1 MTEVILSKNAQIVLE
16 KRYLLRDENNK
27 VIETPEEMFNRV
39 ASSISSSEEERLE
52 FLELMTSL
60 RFLPN
65 SPTLM
70 NAGTALGQLSACFVL
85 PIEDDMSSI
94 FDAVK
99 HSALIHQCLTKDSLV
114 MTSDGLVEIKNVK
127 SNSLVETD
135 EGVFSVSKVY
145 YNGKKPVYK
154 VETAHGYSITGTKLH
169 KLLVMNKDGKH
180 CWKEVGSLKKGDWLI
195 IKPSNWLGS
204 KIKLPMF
211 EYVPKTGRNQT
222 SFKPILYD
230 LPDILTPEL
239 SELIGLYIADGSN
252 HRDGIRFTVGKH
264 EEEVVD
270 RINNL
275 SMILFGKMPS
285 SVEFESVFEVG
296 ILSVQ
301 IKEWLNFLGFLKK
314 KSSEA
319 EIPKLILESS
329 EENIRAFLKGLF
341 NADGCIRKSGHIT
354 YTSSSHKLIS
364 DLQIVLLHLGIPTRK
379 YRNKTTGVY
388 QISIC
393 TKSGFIN
400 YKNKIGFISK
410 KKKYRLKDIKSED
423 IFKRGQMIPYQNQR
437 IRDWYKT
444 IPKGEKIKVLK
455 EYGGL
460 VYRSEIREL
469 SYQKLK
475 MLTKL
480 EMKPDFFDEL
490 LLSEDILYTQV
501 REIKSVGIMEV
512 FDLTVPEKHAYIA
525 NGFISHNSGGGTGFS
540 FSKLRPKNDVV
551 KTTGGIASGPLSF
564 MEVFNAATNTVK
576 QGGRRRGANMGIL
589 RVDHPDIME
598 FITCKEDQN
607 RLTNFNLS
615 VAITEHFMKAVE
627 KNEDYDLINPR
638 INKVS
643 GKMNAKE
650 VFNKIVEMAWK
661 NGEPGIVFID
671 RINQDNPTPELGE
684 IESTNP
690 CVTGDTLV
698 YTADGRGSVSIKQL
712 ADEGQDVPVFSE
724 NFEGKIAIR
733 YMRNPRKTGTKQPI
747 YRISLDT
754 GDEIK
759 ATANHRFYLRDGSM
773 KRVDELKPNDSLHIL
788 TKRLQPQKGIYTVTE
803 FNRYWRMYNRGKS
816 DKSEH
821 THIASFFHNND
832 KSIPEEFVVHHK
844 DFNSENNE
852 PENLEIMTIDAH
864 YLLHGE
870 SIKGNNNPIYKI
882 KKDNKKWELYKK
894 KNPFYQTKG
903 ENNPRFGVVLS
914 DGVKKKIGVSIRNR
928 HAIDP
933 NYKKILSN
941 ISIKLWQNKRYR
953 KKTELGYRRRA
964 KRKLEYCKK
973 QTDLEC
979 YLDKNSVRVRKVCE
993 HCGSAFDL
1001 SYSRREISYCSQKC
1015 SIEVFNTDEKIKH
1028 NRIKSINYAYKKK
1041 TENNKELQIKIF
1053 KELKSEFKRIPF
1065 KKEWVSKC
1073 KDEEIPY
1080 RLGTKYGFQTYYE
1093 LKEAA
1098 VMYNHRIVDVKYI
1111 GKEDVYNGTV
1121 DDFHSYFIGGFTSRS
1136 DKSKKITYLKTRN
1149 CGELPMLAWES
1160 CNLGSVN
1167 LLQHVKKGKID
1178 WDLLEES
1185 VRTAVRFLD
1194 NVIEKNQYIL
1204 PEIEQITKA
1213 NRKIG
1218 LGIMGFAD
1226 LLVKL
1231 EIRYDSEEGLAKAN
1245 EVMAFVQKTA
1255 RDESRVLGEKK
1266 GNFPNFNKSIYRDQT
1281 ENLRNATVTSI
1292 APTGTI
1298 SLIAGCSSGIEP
1310 YYAIAFTRNVLDGKK
1325 LFDVNPLFEQ
1335 NLKDLKIHSEEL
1347 LEKVSSSNTIQ
1358 GLEDIPEDLRNI
1370 FVTSH
1375 DITPEWHI
1383 RMQAAFQRYNDNAT
1397 SKCIHENSLMMTNQG
1412 ILKIKECGYANC
1424 DDSFAKPLENLEVLN
1439 GEGGNLNKVT
1449 SHYSAGHKEATRIRL
1464 RNGSVLIGAT
1474 DSHHV
1479 LTPEG
1484 WKLLKKLKKNDLVCV
1499 RHNFP
1504 AIHTQGR
1511 KEIVFEYE
1519 FKTSSNKIPIPTQI
1533 SDDLA
1538 LWLGMLVA
1546 DGSLTEVTGSVTLH
1560 EKNDKIGKIF
1570 DDVSIRLFGV
1580 KPKTVK
1586 DKRTSVKSHIIT
1598 SRTLVRFTK
1607 ELIGDNAY
1615 NKHIPKQILLG
1626 NESEKIAFVRG
1637 VTLDG
1642 FNYKQ
1647 GGLIVYNGMSE
1658 VLSYELAELLRSFG
1672 VPLVFQGMKNVK
1684 GHGMSYYVE
1693 ISNQLLEI
1701 IKPLEHHKISDS
1713 YFKKYFVQID
1723 SKEVSSLKLPSNH
1736 SNYSNLRWLKQSKR
1750 NYCWNTVAE
1759 ELGLTIITPVEKVE
1773 SNEELD
1779 PQKMYD
1785 IEVEEKHT
1793 YLVSGIVSHNTIN
1806 FSSTATKEDIA
1817 NAYMLAYK
1825 QGCKGITVYRD
1836 GSRKYQVLSTKK
1848 PEKQDSKK
1856 LTIISEKVE
1865 PRPRPEVTVGR
1876 THKIRSG
1883 CGNLYVTVN
1892 SDETGVC
1899 EVFVQVGKSG
1909 GCIASQSEAVGRLI
1923 SLALRSGVK
1932 LESIA
1937 DHLAGIRCPSPNFYQ
1952 GQTVLSCPD
1961 GIAHVLEKYLDG
1973 ETIVRSNGVIA
1984 CPDCGS
1990 MLEFAE
1996 GCFTCKSCGYSKCD

>member
-1 MTEVILSKNAQIVLE
+1 MTEVILSKNAQTVLE

-39 ASSISSSEEERLE
+39 ASSIASSEEERIE

-114 MTSDGLVEIKNVK
+114 MTGDGLVKIKNVK
-127 SNSLVETD
+127 ANSLVETD

-169 KLLVMNKDGKH
+169 KLLVMNKDGKR
-180 CWKEVGSLKKGDWLI
+180 CWKKVGSLKKGDWLI

-204 KIKLPMF
+204 KIQLPKF
-211 EYVPKTGRNQT
+211 EYVPKTGGNQT

-230 LPDILTPEL
+230 LPDKLTPEL

-252 HRDGIRFTVGKH
+252 HQDGIRFTVGKH
-264 EEEVVD
+264 EAEVVD

-301 IKEWLNFLGFLKK
+301 IKEWLNFLGLLKK
-314 KSSEA
+314 KSSRA

-329 EENIRAFLKGLF
+329 EENVRAFLKGLF

-354 YTSSSHKLIS
+354 YTSSSHKLIC
-364 DLQIVLLHLGIPTRK
+364 DLQITLLHLGIPTRK

-393 TKSGFIN
+393 TKSGYIN

-410 KKKYRLKDIKSED
+410 KKKYRLEDIKSED
-423 IFKRGQMIPYQNQR
+423 IFKRGQIIPNQNQR
-437 IRDWYKT
+437 IRDWYST
-444 IPKGEKIKVLK
+444 IPKGKKIKFLK

-460 VYRSEIREL
+460 VNRSEIREL

-501 REIKSVGIMEV
+501 RAIKSVGIMEV

-671 RINQDNPTPELGE
+671 RINKDNPTPELGE

-690 CVTGDTLV
+690 
-698 YTADGRGSVSIKQL
+698 
-712 ADEGQDVPVFSE
+712 
-724 NFEGKIAIR
+724 
-733 YMRNPRKTGTKQPI
+733 
-747 YRISLDT
+747 
-754 GDEIK
+754 
-759 ATANHRFYLRDGSM
+759 
-773 KRVDELKPNDSLHIL
+773 
-788 TKRLQPQKGIYTVTE
+788 
-803 FNRYWRMYNRGKS
+803 
-816 DKSEH
+816 
-821 THIASFFHNND
+821 
-832 KSIPEEFVVHHK
+832 
-844 DFNSENNE
+844 
-852 PENLEIMTIDAH
+852 
-864 YLLHGE
+864 
-870 SIKGNNNPIYKI
+870 
-882 KKDNKKWELYKK
+882 
-894 KNPFYQTKG
+894 
-903 ENNPRFGVVLS
+903 
-914 DGVKKKIGVSIRNR
+914 
-928 HAIDP
+928 
-933 NYKKILSN
+933 
-941 ISIKLWQNKRYR
+941 
-953 KKTELGYRRRA
+953 
-964 KRKLEYCKK
+964 
-973 QTDLEC
+973 
-979 YLDKNSVRVRKVCE
+979 
-993 HCGSAFDL
+993 
-1001 SYSRREISYCSQKC
+1001 
-1015 SIEVFNTDEKIKH
+1015 
-1028 NRIKSINYAYKKK
+1028 
-1041 TENNKELQIKIF
+1041 
-1053 KELKSEFKRIPF
+1053 
-1065 KKEWVSKC
+1065 
-1073 KDEEIPY
+1073 
-1080 RLGTKYGFQTYYE
+1080 
-1093 LKEAA
+1093 
-1098 VMYNHRIVDVKYI
+1098 
-1111 GKEDVYNGTV
+1111 
-1121 DDFHSYFIGGFTSRS
+1121 
-1136 DKSKKITYLKTRN
+1136 

-1178 WDLLEES
+1178 WDLLEKS

-1245 EVMAFVQKTA
+1245 EVMAFVQKNA
-1255 RDESRVLGEKK
+1255 RDESQVLGEKK

-1358 GLEDIPEDLRNI
+1358 DLEEVPKDLRKI

-1397 SKCIHENSLMMTNQG
+1397 SK
-1412 ILKIKECGYANC
+1412 
-1424 DDSFAKPLENLEVLN
+1424 
-1439 GEGGNLNKVT
+1439 
-1449 SHYSAGHKEATRIRL
+1449 
-1464 RNGSVLIGAT
+1464 
-1474 DSHHV
+1474 
-1479 LTPEG
+1479 
-1484 WKLLKKLKKNDLVCV
+1484 
-1499 RHNFP
+1499 
-1504 AIHTQGR
+1504 
-1511 KEIVFEYE
+1511 
-1519 FKTSSNKIPIPTQI
+1519 
-1533 SDDLA
+1533 
-1538 LWLGMLVA
+1538 
-1546 DGSLTEVTGSVTLH
+1546 
-1560 EKNDKIGKIF
+1560 
-1570 DDVSIRLFGV
+1570 
-1580 KPKTVK
+1580 
-1586 DKRTSVKSHIIT
+1586 
-1598 SRTLVRFTK
+1598 
-1607 ELIGDNAY
+1607 
-1615 NKHIPKQILLG
+1615 
-1626 NESEKIAFVRG
+1626 
-1637 VTLDG
+1637 
-1642 FNYKQ
+1642 
-1647 GGLIVYNGMSE
+1647 
-1658 VLSYELAELLRSFG
+1658 
-1672 VPLVFQGMKNVK
+1672 
-1684 GHGMSYYVE
+1684 
-1693 ISNQLLEI
+1693 
-1701 IKPLEHHKISDS
+1701 
-1713 YFKKYFVQID
+1713 
-1723 SKEVSSLKLPSNH
+1723 
-1736 SNYSNLRWLKQSKR
+1736 
-1750 NYCWNTVAE
+1750 
-1759 ELGLTIITPVEKVE
+1759 
-1773 SNEELD
+1773 
-1779 PQKMYD
+1779 
-1785 IEVEEKHT
+1785 
-1793 YLVSGIVSHNTIN
+1793 TIN
-1806 FSSTATKEDIA
+1806 FTSTATKEDIA

-1892 SDETGVC
+1892 SDEKGVC

-1923 SLALRSGVK
+1923 SLALRSGIK

-1961 GIAHVLEKYLDG
+1961 GIAHVLEKYLEG

-1996 GCFTCKSCGYSKCD
+1996 GCFTCRSCGYSKCD

>member
-1 MTEVILSKNAQIVLE
+1 VTEVILSKNAQTVLE

-39 ASSISSSEEERLE
+39 ASSIASSEEERIE

-114 MTSDGLVEIKNVK
+114 MTGDGLVKIKNVK
-127 SNSLVETD
+127 ANSLVETD

-169 KLLVMNKDGKH
+169 KLLVMNKDGKR
-180 CWKEVGSLKKGDWLI
+180 CWKKVGSLKKGDWLI

-204 KIKLPMF
+204 KIQLPKF
-211 EYVPKTGRNQT
+211 EYVPKTGGNQT

-230 LPDILTPEL
+230 LPDKLTPEL

-252 HRDGIRFTVGKH
+252 HQDGIRFTVGKH
-264 EEEVVD
+264 EAEVVD

-301 IKEWLNFLGFLKK
+301 IKEWLNFLGLLKK
-314 KSSEA
+314 KSSRA

-329 EENIRAFLKGLF
+329 EENVRAFLKGLF

-354 YTSSSHKLIS
+354 YTSSSHKLIC
-364 DLQIVLLHLGIPTRK
+364 DLQITLLHLGIPTRK

-393 TKSGFIN
+393 TKSGYIN

-410 KKKYRLKDIKSED
+410 KKKYRLEDIKSED
-423 IFKRGQMIPYQNQR
+423 IFKRGQIIPNQNQR
-437 IRDWYKT
+437 IRDWYST
-444 IPKGEKIKVLK
+444 IPKGKKIKFLK

-460 VYRSEIREL
+460 VNRSEIREL

-501 REIKSVGIMEV
+501 RAIKSVGIMEV

-671 RINQDNPTPELGE
+671 RINKDNPTPELGE

-690 CVTGDTLV
+690 
-698 YTADGRGSVSIKQL
+698 
-712 ADEGQDVPVFSE
+712 
-724 NFEGKIAIR
+724 
-733 YMRNPRKTGTKQPI
+733 
-747 YRISLDT
+747 
-754 GDEIK
+754 
-759 ATANHRFYLRDGSM
+759 
-773 KRVDELKPNDSLHIL
+773 
-788 TKRLQPQKGIYTVTE
+788 
-803 FNRYWRMYNRGKS
+803 
-816 DKSEH
+816 
-821 THIASFFHNND
+821 
-832 KSIPEEFVVHHK
+832 
-844 DFNSENNE
+844 
-852 PENLEIMTIDAH
+852 
-864 YLLHGE
+864 
-870 SIKGNNNPIYKI
+870 
-882 KKDNKKWELYKK
+882 
-894 KNPFYQTKG
+894 
-903 ENNPRFGVVLS
+903 
-914 DGVKKKIGVSIRNR
+914 
-928 HAIDP
+928 
-933 NYKKILSN
+933 
-941 ISIKLWQNKRYR
+941 
-953 KKTELGYRRRA
+953 
-964 KRKLEYCKK
+964 
-973 QTDLEC
+973 
-979 YLDKNSVRVRKVCE
+979 
-993 HCGSAFDL
+993 
-1001 SYSRREISYCSQKC
+1001 
-1015 SIEVFNTDEKIKH
+1015 
-1028 NRIKSINYAYKKK
+1028 
-1041 TENNKELQIKIF
+1041 
-1053 KELKSEFKRIPF
+1053 
-1065 KKEWVSKC
+1065 
-1073 KDEEIPY
+1073 
-1080 RLGTKYGFQTYYE
+1080 
-1093 LKEAA
+1093 
-1098 VMYNHRIVDVKYI
+1098 
-1111 GKEDVYNGTV
+1111 
-1121 DDFHSYFIGGFTSRS
+1121 
-1136 DKSKKITYLKTRN
+1136 

-1178 WDLLEES
+1178 WDLLEKS

-1245 EVMAFVQKTA
+1245 EVMAFVQKNA
-1255 RDESRVLGEKK
+1255 RDESQVLGEKK

-1358 GLEDIPEDLRNI
+1358 DLEEVPKDLRKI

-1397 SKCIHENSLMMTNQG
+1397 SK
-1412 ILKIKECGYANC
+1412 
-1424 DDSFAKPLENLEVLN
+1424 
-1439 GEGGNLNKVT
+1439 
-1449 SHYSAGHKEATRIRL
+1449 
-1464 RNGSVLIGAT
+1464 
-1474 DSHHV
+1474 
-1479 LTPEG
+1479 
-1484 WKLLKKLKKNDLVCV
+1484 
-1499 RHNFP
+1499 
-1504 AIHTQGR
+1504 
-1511 KEIVFEYE
+1511 
-1519 FKTSSNKIPIPTQI
+1519 
-1533 SDDLA
+1533 
-1538 LWLGMLVA
+1538 
-1546 DGSLTEVTGSVTLH
+1546 
-1560 EKNDKIGKIF
+1560 
-1570 DDVSIRLFGV
+1570 
-1580 KPKTVK
+1580 
-1586 DKRTSVKSHIIT
+1586 
-1598 SRTLVRFTK
+1598 
-1607 ELIGDNAY
+1607 
-1615 NKHIPKQILLG
+1615 
-1626 NESEKIAFVRG
+1626 
-1637 VTLDG
+1637 
-1642 FNYKQ
+1642 
-1647 GGLIVYNGMSE
+1647 
-1658 VLSYELAELLRSFG
+1658 
-1672 VPLVFQGMKNVK
+1672 
-1684 GHGMSYYVE
+1684 
-1693 ISNQLLEI
+1693 
-1701 IKPLEHHKISDS
+1701 
-1713 YFKKYFVQID
+1713 
-1723 SKEVSSLKLPSNH
+1723 
-1736 SNYSNLRWLKQSKR
+1736 
-1750 NYCWNTVAE
+1750 
-1759 ELGLTIITPVEKVE
+1759 
-1773 SNEELD
+1773 
-1779 PQKMYD
+1779 
-1785 IEVEEKHT
+1785 
-1793 YLVSGIVSHNTIN
+1793 TIN
-1806 FSSTATKEDIA
+1806 FTSTATKEDIA

-1892 SDETGVC
+1892 SDEKGVC

-1923 SLALRSGVK
+1923 SLALRSGIK

-1961 GIAHVLEKYLDG
+1961 GIAHVLEKYLEG

-1996 GCFTCKSCGYSKCD
+1996 GCFTCRSCGYSKCD

>member
-1 MTEVILSKNAQIVLE
+1 
-16 KRYLLRDENNK
+16 
-27 VIETPEEMFNRV
+27 
-39 ASSISSSEEERLE
+39 
-52 FLELMTSL
+52 
-60 RFLPN
+60 
-65 SPTLM
+65 M

-204 KIKLPMF
+204 KIQLPMF

-671 RINQDNPTPELGE
+671 RINKDNPTPELGE

-690 CVTGDTLV
+690 CLIGETWVTTDKGPKMVHDLIDQKVNILHNGKYLPT
-698 YTADGRGSVSIKQL
+698 T
-712 ADEGQDVPVFSE
+712 DEGFFS
-724 NFEGKIAIR
+724 
-733 YMRNPRKTGTKQPI
+733 TGYK
-747 YRISLDT
+747 
-754 GDEIK
+754 EILEINTNRGYSIQ
-759 ATANHRFYLRDGSM
+759 ATANHLVKVATKKTRNNIDTEWKQVVDLKPDDKLVLSNNRNSRWDFGEGSYAEGYLLGMLLGDGVITEKNARIMVWGENQGSQSIRNEVEEHAFNLPHRSDFKGFFRIKNRDEHILKLRALHDLAESYGMSKGSKLLTPLIETTSYDFHIGFLKGLFDADGSVQGTQDKGVSVRLSQSNLDTLRSVQRM
-773 KRVDELKPNDSLHIL
+773 LH
-788 TKRLQPQKGIYTVTE
+788 
-803 FNRYWRMYNRGKS
+803 RMG
-816 DKSEH
+816 
-821 THIASFFHNND
+821 IAS
-832 KSIPEEFVVHHK
+832 
-844 DFNSENNE
+844 
-852 PENLEIMTIDAH
+852 TIYQNRRKVQYKEMPD
-864 YLLHGE
+864 G
-870 SIKGNNNPIYKI
+870 KGGYKKYKI
-882 KKDNKKWELYKK
+882 KPQHELVISKDNIIYFAEIVG
-894 KNPFYQTKG
+894 FADV
-903 ENNPRFGVVLS
+903 E
-914 DGVKKKIGVSIRNR
+914 
-928 HAIDP
+928 
-933 NYKKILSN
+933 
-941 ISIKLWQNKRYR
+941 
-953 KKTELGYRRRA
+953 
-964 KRKLEYCKK
+964 KK
-973 QTDLEC
+973 QL
-979 YLDKNSVRVRKVCE
+979 L
-993 HCGSAFDL
+993 
-1001 SYSRREISYCSQKC
+1001 
-1015 SIEVFNTDEKIKH
+1015 DEKIA
-1028 NRIKSINYAYKKK
+1028 NYTRDQYRERFLANV
-1041 TENNKELQIKIF
+1041 TEIIH
-1053 KELKSEFKRIPF
+1053 IG
-1065 KKEWVSKC
+1065 KKEVY
-1073 KDEEIPY
+1073 DVQIP
-1080 RLGTKYGFQTYYE
+1080 GENAFS
-1093 LKEAA
+1093 A
-1098 VMYNHRIVDVKYI
+1098 
-1111 GKEDVYNGTV
+1111 NGICT
-1121 DDFHSYFIGGFTSRS
+1121 H
-1136 DKSKKITYLKTRN
+1136 N

-1231 EIRYDSEEGLAKAN
+1231 EIRYDSEDGLAKAN

-1310 YYAIAFTRNVLDGKK
+1310 YYAIVFTRNVLDGKK

-1397 SKCIHENSLMMTNQG
+1397 SK
-1412 ILKIKECGYANC
+1412 
-1424 DDSFAKPLENLEVLN
+1424 
-1439 GEGGNLNKVT
+1439 
-1449 SHYSAGHKEATRIRL
+1449 
-1464 RNGSVLIGAT
+1464 
-1474 DSHHV
+1474 
-1479 LTPEG
+1479 
-1484 WKLLKKLKKNDLVCV
+1484 
-1499 RHNFP
+1499 
-1504 AIHTQGR
+1504 
-1511 KEIVFEYE
+1511 
-1519 FKTSSNKIPIPTQI
+1519 
-1533 SDDLA
+1533 
-1538 LWLGMLVA
+1538 
-1546 DGSLTEVTGSVTLH
+1546 
-1560 EKNDKIGKIF
+1560 
-1570 DDVSIRLFGV
+1570 
-1580 KPKTVK
+1580 
-1586 DKRTSVKSHIIT
+1586 
-1598 SRTLVRFTK
+1598 
-1607 ELIGDNAY
+1607 
-1615 NKHIPKQILLG
+1615 
-1626 NESEKIAFVRG
+1626 
-1637 VTLDG
+1637 
-1642 FNYKQ
+1642 
-1647 GGLIVYNGMSE
+1647 
-1658 VLSYELAELLRSFG
+1658 
-1672 VPLVFQGMKNVK
+1672 
-1684 GHGMSYYVE
+1684 
-1693 ISNQLLEI
+1693 
-1701 IKPLEHHKISDS
+1701 
-1713 YFKKYFVQID
+1713 
-1723 SKEVSSLKLPSNH
+1723 
-1736 SNYSNLRWLKQSKR
+1736 
-1750 NYCWNTVAE
+1750 
-1759 ELGLTIITPVEKVE
+1759 
-1773 SNEELD
+1773 
-1779 PQKMYD
+1779 
-1785 IEVEEKHT
+1785 
-1793 YLVSGIVSHNTIN
+1793 TIN

-1923 SLALRSGVK
+1923 SLALRSGIK

>member
-1 MTEVILSKNAQIVLE
+1 VTEVILSKNAQTVLE

-39 ASSISSSEEERLE
+39 ASSIASSEEERIE

-114 MTSDGLVEIKNVK
+114 MTGDGLVKIKNVK
-127 SNSLVETD
+127 ANSLVETD

-169 KLLVMNKDGKH
+169 KLLVMNKDGKR
-180 CWKEVGSLKKGDWLI
+180 CWKKVGSLKKGDWLI

-204 KIKLPMF
+204 KIQLPKF
-211 EYVPKTGRNQT
+211 EYVPKTGGNQT

-230 LPDILTPEL
+230 LPDKLTPEL

-252 HRDGIRFTVGKH
+252 HQDGIRFTVGKH
-264 EEEVVD
+264 EAEVVD

-301 IKEWLNFLGFLKK
+301 IKEWLNFLGLLKK
-314 KSSEA
+314 KSSRA

-329 EENIRAFLKGLF
+329 EENVRAFLKGLF

-354 YTSSSHKLIS
+354 YTSSSHKLIC
-364 DLQIVLLHLGIPTRK
+364 DLQITLLHLGIPTRK

-393 TKSGFIN
+393 TKSGYIN

-410 KKKYRLKDIKSED
+410 KKKYRLEDIKSED
-423 IFKRGQMIPYQNQR
+423 IFKRGQIIPNQNQR
-437 IRDWYKT
+437 IRDWYST
-444 IPKGEKIKVLK
+444 IPKGKKIKFLK

-460 VYRSEIREL
+460 VNRSEIREL

-501 REIKSVGIMEV
+501 RAIKSVGIMEV

-671 RINQDNPTPELGE
+671 RINKDNPTPELGE

-690 CVTGDTLV
+690 C
-698 YTADGRGSVSIKQL
+698 
-712 ADEGQDVPVFSE
+712 
-724 NFEGKIAIR
+724 
-733 YMRNPRKTGTKQPI
+733 
-747 YRISLDT
+747 
-754 GDEIK
+754 
-759 ATANHRFYLRDGSM
+759 
-773 KRVDELKPNDSLHIL
+773 
-788 TKRLQPQKGIYTVTE
+788 
-803 FNRYWRMYNRGKS
+803 
-816 DKSEH
+816 
-821 THIASFFHNND
+821 
-832 KSIPEEFVVHHK
+832 
-844 DFNSENNE
+844 
-852 PENLEIMTIDAH
+852 
-864 YLLHGE
+864 
-870 SIKGNNNPIYKI
+870 
-882 KKDNKKWELYKK
+882 
-894 KNPFYQTKG
+894 
-903 ENNPRFGVVLS
+903 
-914 DGVKKKIGVSIRNR
+914 
-928 HAIDP
+928 
-933 NYKKILSN
+933 
-941 ISIKLWQNKRYR
+941 
-953 KKTELGYRRRA
+953 
-964 KRKLEYCKK
+964 
-973 QTDLEC
+973 
-979 YLDKNSVRVRKVCE
+979 
-993 HCGSAFDL
+993 
-1001 SYSRREISYCSQKC
+1001 
-1015 SIEVFNTDEKIKH
+1015 
-1028 NRIKSINYAYKKK
+1028 
-1041 TENNKELQIKIF
+1041 
-1053 KELKSEFKRIPF
+1053 
-1065 KKEWVSKC
+1065 
-1073 KDEEIPY
+1073 
-1080 RLGTKYGFQTYYE
+1080 
-1093 LKEAA
+1093 
-1098 VMYNHRIVDVKYI
+1098 
-1111 GKEDVYNGTV
+1111 
-1121 DDFHSYFIGGFTSRS
+1121 
-1136 DKSKKITYLKTRN
+1136 
-1149 CGELPMLAWES
+1149 GELPMLAWES
-1160 CNLGSVN
+1160 CNLGSIN

-1178 WDLLEES
+1178 WDLLEKS

-1245 EVMAFVQKTA
+1245 EVMAFVQKNA
-1255 RDESRVLGEKK
+1255 RDESQVLGEKK

-1358 GLEDIPEDLRNI
+1358 DLEEVPKDLRKI

-1397 SKCIHENSLMMTNQG
+1397 SK
-1412 ILKIKECGYANC
+1412 
-1424 DDSFAKPLENLEVLN
+1424 
-1439 GEGGNLNKVT
+1439 
-1449 SHYSAGHKEATRIRL
+1449 
-1464 RNGSVLIGAT
+1464 
-1474 DSHHV
+1474 
-1479 LTPEG
+1479 
-1484 WKLLKKLKKNDLVCV
+1484 
-1499 RHNFP
+1499 
-1504 AIHTQGR
+1504 
-1511 KEIVFEYE
+1511 
-1519 FKTSSNKIPIPTQI
+1519 
-1533 SDDLA
+1533 
-1538 LWLGMLVA
+1538 
-1546 DGSLTEVTGSVTLH
+1546 
-1560 EKNDKIGKIF
+1560 
-1570 DDVSIRLFGV
+1570 
-1580 KPKTVK
+1580 
-1586 DKRTSVKSHIIT
+1586 
-1598 SRTLVRFTK
+1598 
-1607 ELIGDNAY
+1607 
-1615 NKHIPKQILLG
+1615 
-1626 NESEKIAFVRG
+1626 
-1637 VTLDG
+1637 
-1642 FNYKQ
+1642 
-1647 GGLIVYNGMSE
+1647 
-1658 VLSYELAELLRSFG
+1658 
-1672 VPLVFQGMKNVK
+1672 
-1684 GHGMSYYVE
+1684 
-1693 ISNQLLEI
+1693 
-1701 IKPLEHHKISDS
+1701 
-1713 YFKKYFVQID
+1713 
-1723 SKEVSSLKLPSNH
+1723 
-1736 SNYSNLRWLKQSKR
+1736 
-1750 NYCWNTVAE
+1750 
-1759 ELGLTIITPVEKVE
+1759 
-1773 SNEELD
+1773 
-1779 PQKMYD
+1779 
-1785 IEVEEKHT
+1785 
-1793 YLVSGIVSHNTIN
+1793 TIN
-1806 FSSTATKEDIA
+1806 FTSTATKEDIA

-1923 SLALRSGVK
+1923 SLALRSGIK

-1961 GIAHVLEKYLDG
+1961 GIAHVLEKYLEG

-1996 GCFTCKSCGYSKCD
+1996 GCFTCRSCGYSKCD

>member
-1 MTEVILSKNAQIVLE
+1 MTEVILSKNAQTVLE

-39 ASSISSSEEERLE
+39 ASSISSSEEERIE

-114 MTSDGLVEIKNVK
+114 MTSDGLVKIKNVK
-127 SNSLVETD
+127 ANSLVETD

-169 KLLVMNKDGKH
+169 KLLVMNKDGKR
-180 CWKEVGSLKKGDWLI
+180 CWKKVGSLKKGDWLI

-204 KIKLPMF
+204 KIQLPKF
-211 EYVPKTGRNQT
+211 EYVPKTGGNQT

-230 LPDILTPEL
+230 LPDKLTPEL

-252 HRDGIRFTVGKH
+252 HQDGIRFTVGKH
-264 EEEVVD
+264 EAEVVD
-270 RINNL
+270 QINNL

-301 IKEWLNFLGFLKK
+301 IKEWLNFLGLLKK
-314 KSSEA
+314 KSSRA

-329 EENIRAFLKGLF
+329 EENVRAFLKGLF

-354 YTSSSHKLIS
+354 YTSSSHKLIC
-364 DLQIVLLHLGIPTRK
+364 DLQITLLHLGIPTRK

-393 TKSGFIN
+393 TKSGYIN

-410 KKKYRLKDIKSED
+410 KKKYRLEDIKSED
-423 IFKRGQMIPYQNQR
+423 IFKRGQIIPNQNQR
-437 IRDWYKT
+437 IRDWYST
-444 IPKGEKIKVLK
+444 IPKGEKIKFLK

-460 VYRSEIREL
+460 VNRSEIREL

-501 REIKSVGIMEV
+501 RAIKSVGIMEV

-671 RINQDNPTPELGE
+671 RINKDNPTPELGE

-690 CVTGDTLV
+690 C
-698 YTADGRGSVSIKQL
+698 
-712 ADEGQDVPVFSE
+712 
-724 NFEGKIAIR
+724 
-733 YMRNPRKTGTKQPI
+733 
-747 YRISLDT
+747 
-754 GDEIK
+754 
-759 ATANHRFYLRDGSM
+759 
-773 KRVDELKPNDSLHIL
+773 
-788 TKRLQPQKGIYTVTE
+788 
-803 FNRYWRMYNRGKS
+803 
-816 DKSEH
+816 
-821 THIASFFHNND
+821 
-832 KSIPEEFVVHHK
+832 
-844 DFNSENNE
+844 
-852 PENLEIMTIDAH
+852 
-864 YLLHGE
+864 
-870 SIKGNNNPIYKI
+870 
-882 KKDNKKWELYKK
+882 
-894 KNPFYQTKG
+894 
-903 ENNPRFGVVLS
+903 
-914 DGVKKKIGVSIRNR
+914 
-928 HAIDP
+928 
-933 NYKKILSN
+933 
-941 ISIKLWQNKRYR
+941 
-953 KKTELGYRRRA
+953 
-964 KRKLEYCKK
+964 
-973 QTDLEC
+973 
-979 YLDKNSVRVRKVCE
+979 
-993 HCGSAFDL
+993 
-1001 SYSRREISYCSQKC
+1001 
-1015 SIEVFNTDEKIKH
+1015 
-1028 NRIKSINYAYKKK
+1028 
-1041 TENNKELQIKIF
+1041 
-1053 KELKSEFKRIPF
+1053 
-1065 KKEWVSKC
+1065 
-1073 KDEEIPY
+1073 
-1080 RLGTKYGFQTYYE
+1080 
-1093 LKEAA
+1093 
-1098 VMYNHRIVDVKYI
+1098 
-1111 GKEDVYNGTV
+1111 
-1121 DDFHSYFIGGFTSRS
+1121 
-1136 DKSKKITYLKTRN
+1136 
-1149 CGELPMLAWES
+1149 GELPMLAWES
-1160 CNLGSVN
+1160 CNLGSIN

-1178 WDLLEES
+1178 WDLLEKS

-1255 RDESRVLGEKK
+1255 RDESRVLGKKK

-1358 GLEDIPEDLRNI
+1358 DLEEIPVDLRNI

-1397 SKCIHENSLMMTNQG
+1397 SK
-1412 ILKIKECGYANC
+1412 
-1424 DDSFAKPLENLEVLN
+1424 
-1439 GEGGNLNKVT
+1439 
-1449 SHYSAGHKEATRIRL
+1449 
-1464 RNGSVLIGAT
+1464 
-1474 DSHHV
+1474 
-1479 LTPEG
+1479 
-1484 WKLLKKLKKNDLVCV
+1484 
-1499 RHNFP
+1499 
-1504 AIHTQGR
+1504 
-1511 KEIVFEYE
+1511 
-1519 FKTSSNKIPIPTQI
+1519 
-1533 SDDLA
+1533 
-1538 LWLGMLVA
+1538 
-1546 DGSLTEVTGSVTLH
+1546 
-1560 EKNDKIGKIF
+1560 
-1570 DDVSIRLFGV
+1570 
-1580 KPKTVK
+1580 
-1586 DKRTSVKSHIIT
+1586 
-1598 SRTLVRFTK
+1598 
-1607 ELIGDNAY
+1607 
-1615 NKHIPKQILLG
+1615 
-1626 NESEKIAFVRG
+1626 
-1637 VTLDG
+1637 
-1642 FNYKQ
+1642 
-1647 GGLIVYNGMSE
+1647 
-1658 VLSYELAELLRSFG
+1658 
-1672 VPLVFQGMKNVK
+1672 
-1684 GHGMSYYVE
+1684 
-1693 ISNQLLEI
+1693 
-1701 IKPLEHHKISDS
+1701 
-1713 YFKKYFVQID
+1713 
-1723 SKEVSSLKLPSNH
+1723 
-1736 SNYSNLRWLKQSKR
+1736 
-1750 NYCWNTVAE
+1750 
-1759 ELGLTIITPVEKVE
+1759 
-1773 SNEELD
+1773 
-1779 PQKMYD
+1779 
-1785 IEVEEKHT
+1785 
-1793 YLVSGIVSHNTIN
+1793 TIN
-1806 FSSTATKEDIA
+1806 FTSTATKEDIA

-1848 PEKQDSKK
+1848 PEKLDSHSF
-1856 LTIISEKVE
+1856 LI
-1865 PRPRPEVTVGR
+1865 
-1876 THKIRSG
+1876 
-1883 CGNLYVTVN
+1883 
-1892 SDETGVC
+1892 DTG
-1899 EVFVQVGKSG
+1899 
-1909 GCIASQSEAVGRLI
+1909 
-1923 SLALRSGVK
+1923 
-1932 LESIA
+1932 LE
-1937 DHLAGIRCPSPNFYQ
+1937 
-1952 GQTVLSCPD
+1952 
-1961 GIAHVLEKYLDG
+1961 
-1973 ETIVRSNGVIA
+1973 
-1984 CPDCGS
+1984 
-1990 MLEFAE
+1990 
-1996 GCFTCKSCGYSKCD
+1996 CDMMIQHRHT